1 MPPLPHKSKKMAYK
15 KIDREFCL
23 TDDSVNVYGYRL
35 LTSGLR
41 LDRFTPPIGFLM
53 HDRERGVAVRW
64 EDFRT
69 EEGRVYAKPV
79 VNTSQFPQLA
89 QQIEDGFY
97 SAASVGHIVVL
108 KYTDDD
114 SSKLEGQT
122 GITVLEW
129 FPRECSIVDIPG
141 NYNAIAKLYDE
152 RDNLLH
158 DLIDN
163 NNHNT
168 MEKAT
173 IEVASL
179 GLPNLTE
186 TSTASE
192 AVAAIRELADRASR
206 AESAEKELAEL
217 KSAINAE
224 KVQALLDGAVS
235 DRKLT
240 RLMADKLKTAYGD
253 DPGGLKALLDTMPVM
268 TGIHD
273 NLSDELPEKYRGKT
287 FRELYIS
294 GDLADIQENY
304 PEYYKQLKNEQ

>member
-1 MPPLPHKSKKMAYK
+1 MAYK

-158 DLIDN
+158 DLTDISI
-163 NNHNT
+163 NT
-168 MEKAT
+168 YDMNKET
-173 IEVASL
+173 IEVAML
-179 GLPNLTE
+179 GLPG
-186 TSTASE
+186 
-192 AVAAIRELADRASR
+192 LADGATAADAVQAVKNLADKAARLEA
-206 AESAEKELAEL
+206 AEKELAEL
-217 KSAINAE
+217 KSSVTSS
-224 KVQALLDGAVS
+224 KVKILLDGGIKEG
-235 DRKLT
+235 KLT
-240 RLMADKLKTAYGD
+240 KLVAEKLETAYAD
-253 DPGGLKALLDTMPVM
+253 DPDGLESLLATMPVFAS
-268 TGIHD
+268 IHD
-273 NLSDELPEKYRGKT
+273 KLEHDVPEKYKGKT
-287 FRELYIS
+287 FQELYIS
-294 GDLADIQENY
+294 GDLADIKEKY
-304 PEYYKQLKNEQ
+304 PEFYNQLKKEQ